1 MTKHVEKT
9 ASVQQL
15 EAALEH
21 KFADRELLHR
31 ALTHSSL
38 VSETGGAVKD
48 NEQFEFLGDAVLGFV
63 TSQALFARFPDFPE
77 GKLSKLRAHLVSARH
92 LLHTARELELG
103 RYLRLGRGE
112 EKTGG
117 RSKATLLV
125 DALEATLAAMFL
137 DGGIEPAKRFIIAHI
152 LEPELAR
159 LGADPTGEW
168 NTDFK
173 SRLQEKLQAQGRPA
187 PLYDTVD
194 EIGPDHRKTFV
205 VSARIM
211 DSRGD
216 VEHEVHGSA
225 STKKLAEQRAAEQGL
240 QWLTATQKEN
250 A

>member
-1 MTKHVEKT
+1 MSKHLEKH
-9 ASVQQL
+9 ASLGEL
-15 EAALEH
+15 EAALGH
-21 KFADRELLHR
+21 SFANRELLLR

-38 VSETGGAVKD
+38 ASETSGAVKD

-63 TSQALFARFPDFPE
+63 TSQALFARYPDFKE
-77 GKLSKLRAHLVSARH
+77 GQLSKLRAHLVSARH
-92 LLHTARELELG
+92 LLHTARELDLG

-117 RSKATLLV
+117 RSKSTLLV
-125 DALEATLAAMFL
+125 DALEATIAAMFL
-137 DGGIEPAKRFIIAHI
+137 DGGIEPARRFILTNIV
-152 LEPELAR
+152 EPEFSR
-159 LGADPTGEW
+159 LGADPAREW

-173 SRLQEKLQAQGRPA
+173 SRLQEALQALGRPA
-187 PLYDTVD
+187 PLYGTVD

-205 VSARIM
+205 VSARIIAAT
-211 DSRGD
+211 GN

-240 QWLTATQKEN
+240 QWLTAQKEN

>member
-1 MTKHVEKT
+1 MSKHVAKT
-9 ASVQQL
+9 ASIEEL
-15 EAALEH
+15 ETALGYS
-21 KFADRELLHR
+21 FVNRELLLR

-38 VSETGGAVKD
+38 ASETAGAVKD
-48 NEQFEFLGDAVLGFV
+48 NEQFEFMGDAVLGFV
-63 TSQALFARFPDFPE
+63 TSQELFARYPDFQE

-92 LLHTARELELG
+92 LLHTARELEIG

-125 DALEATLAAMFL
+125 DALEATLAALFL
-137 DGGIEPAKRFIIAHI
+137 DGGIEPARRFILNRIV
-152 LEPELAR
+152 EPELSR
-159 LGADPTGEW
+159 LGAEPTREW

-173 SRLQEKLQAQGRPA
+173 SRLQEALQAQGRPA
-187 PLYDTVD
+187 PLYDTVN

-205 VSARIM
+205 VSARILAV
-211 DSRGD
+211 SGS
-216 VEHEVHGSA
+216 VEHEIHGSA

-240 QWLTATQKEN
+240 QWLTQKGN